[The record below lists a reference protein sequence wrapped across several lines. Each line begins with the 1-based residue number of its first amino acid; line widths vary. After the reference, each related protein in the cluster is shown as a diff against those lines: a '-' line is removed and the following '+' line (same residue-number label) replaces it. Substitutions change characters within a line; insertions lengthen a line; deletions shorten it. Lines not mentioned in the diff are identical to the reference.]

1 MRLYPTKD
9 TKTTNQN
16 QEGAG
21 DMSNASS
28 DSGVKSPKKFNKPR
42 ILGASSST
50 KSLSNRMTIDIVTGK
65 EVQSIYFD
73 PTLAQNFNIP
83 DDDWL
88 GAHLYLPANVIAVN
102 EDQDVLTVKIPSGE
116 SFKVPRS
123 TASYISQSDDKG
135 LSDILKLQSFSEMS
149 LIHNLRIRYSRDEIY
164 TFVGPILISIN
175 PYKWL
180 SNLYSEETMTAYHSR
195 QIVGSPHLFVV
206 AESAYS
212 ALMINSAKER
222 NQCIIISGES
232 GAGKTEATKVIMGY
246 LARVT
251 SMDHQHNHDNHNAI
265 GQLEQRV
272 LNTNPILEAFGNAKT
287 LRNDNSSRF
296 GKVRTQIL
304 SILFLFLC
312 SSSPS
317 FTLFSSS
324 KSNLKSLEELLER
337 PLRSISW
344 RRLALSTNPVEKE
357 TITSSINYSVVPLQ
371 NYWLS

>member
-9 TKTTNQN
+9 SKASS
-16 QEGAG
+16 EGEN
-21 DMSNASS
+21 MSNTSS
-28 DSGVKSPKKFNKPR
+28 DSSKSPKKFNKPR
-42 ILGASSST
+42 ILGTSNAT

-102 EDQDVLTVKIPSGE
+102 EEQDTLTVKIPSGE

-123 TASYISQSDDKG
+123 TASYISSSDDKG

-212 ALMINSAKER
+212 ALMINSVKER

-251 SMDHQHNHDNHNAI
+251 SMDHQHNQDTHKTI

-296 GKVRTQIL
+296 GKVVD
-304 SILFLFLC
+304 
-312 SSSPS
+312 P
-317 FTLFSSS
+317 LFSSS
-324 KSNLKSLEELLER
+324 PFSQVYLVHQNPIRRVWKNH
-337 PLRSISW
+337 W
-344 RRLALSTNPVEKE
+344 RD
-357 TITSSINYSVVPLQ
+357 Y
-371 NYWLS
+371 

>member
-9 TKTTNQN
+9 SKASS
-16 QEGAG
+16 EGEN
-21 DMSNASS
+21 MSNTSS
-28 DSGVKSPKKFNKPR
+28 DSSKSPKKFNKPR
-42 ILGASSST
+42 ILGTSNAT

-102 EDQDVLTVKIPSGE
+102 EEQDTLTVKIPSGE

-123 TASYISQSDDKG
+123 TASYISSSDDKG

-212 ALMINSAKER
+212 ALMINSVKER

-251 SMDHQHNHDNHNAI
+251 SMDHQHNQDTHKTI

-296 GKVRTQIL
+296 GKVARSTL
-304 SILFLFLC
+304 LFLSLL
-312 SSSPS
+312 S
-317 FTLFSSS
+317 TLFSSS
-324 KSNLKSLEELLER
+324 KSNSKSLEESLARLLRNIYWKKLE
-337 PLRSISW
+337 LF
-344 RRLALSTNPVEKE
+344 TNLVGKE
-357 TITSSINYSVVPLQ
+357 IITSSTNCCVVHLQ
-371 NYWLS
+371 SY